1 MQLGQLLN
9 PFIRQFQTGGDTST
23 PEGFEFL
30 QGLEGGE
37 LERYLESKFGVKDAS
52 GMAQYFDPYSM
63 AGEEQLQRQHG
74 LGVKSAQMA
83 AGAKMGDIY
92 GKARAA
98 GAKGGGFGGAA
109 KAMQKAKGKT
119 LGALQQQKAKLGE
132 SLSSG
137 LYGEREKFI
146 DQFGST
152 VGTLGQYGAE
162 FQEDTASTY
171 QQGQALAQEKGCT
184 PGQIWSEQEGCHNP
198 FGDGT
203 GSDDILTNLQTECP
217 EGQMDTGNGCQPLFQ
232 IDYDTSDI
240 RVKHDIT
247 PIGHYKDYPMYT
259 FRYNWTPNVLEVGV
273 MAQEVEKIN
282 PKAVREINGIKAVNY
297 KMILES

>member
-98 GAKGGGFGGAA
+98 GAKGGGFGGAG
-109 KAMQKAKGKT
+109 KAMQQAKGKT
-119 LGALQQQKAKLGE
+119 LGGLQQHKAKLGE
-132 SLSSG
+132 SLASG
-137 LYGEREKFI
+137 IHGEKQSFI

-198 FGDGT
+198 ISMGPDLIDIQGD
-203 GSDDILTNLQTECP
+203 CP
-217 EGQMDTGNGCQPLFQ
+217 EGQFQNADGSCQTMVDLDMDW
-232 IDYDTSDI
+232 SDI